1 MATTNP
7 KDKSLYARAILRI
20 GLGYI
25 FLWAFIDKLFGLE
38 FSTCKGVGV
47 ACSQAWLHGG
57 SPTAGFLG
65 HAATGPLTG
74 FYHHLAGQAWVDWLF
89 MLGLLFVGVG
99 LLFGTWIRSAAAA
112 GIVLLAL
119 MWSSLL
125 WPSTAPGVDYHIIYI
140 LAMLT
145 VLLDNAPQKWTIKL
159 PLVRL
164 P

>member
-1 MATTNP
+1 MA
-7 KDKSLYARAILRI
+7 KKEDSGLYALAGLRI

-25 FLWAFIDKLFGLE
+25 FTWAFFDKLLGLK
-38 FSTCKGVGV
+38 FATCKGADVS
-47 ACSQAWLHGG
+47 CSQAWIHGG
-57 SPTAGFLG
+57 SPTNGFLG
-65 HAATGPLTG
+65 HATTGPLAS

-99 LLFGTWIRSAAAA
+99 LLLGSWIRSAAAA

-125 WPSTAPGVDYHIIYI
+125 WPANSPGVDEHIIYI
-140 LAMLT
+140 LA
-145 VLLDNAPQKWTIKL
+145 LLVFLVGNMPARWAVKL
-159 PLVRL
+159 PFVKL